1 MSTPL
6 KEPGG
11 SGPRASIS
19 IPRRDGAHV
28 FANEGGGVTVEQD
41 PQTGDGG
48 SVAFEAEEAKAVAA
62 ALLEVAEAVI
72 QQRQAEMEAQR
83 GAS

>member
-28 FANEGGGVTVEQD
+28 FANEGGGLTVEQD
-41 PQTGDGG
+41 PQVGDGG
-48 SVAFEAEEAKAVAA
+48 LVAFEAEEAMAVAA
-62 ALLEVAEAVI
+62 ALMEVAEAVI
-72 QQRQAEMEAQR
+72 RQRQTGTEGQH